1 MLKVAITGN
10 IASGKSQVERY
21 LADTYHV
28 YDTDKIAHKILDE
41 IKDFYGYDVFTNGK
55 IDRKKLGRLVF
66 SDPELK
72 KKLEMIIHPQ
82 VKEILNNIFEKHKND
97 KFVFVS
103 VPLLFEAGFDGMFDK
118 IILVTTNEKTRLE
131 RLMKR
136 DNLTKEEALSRIKS
150 QISEKEKI
158 KKSDFIIENSSNFHN
173 LENQTDQILALLNS
187 LF

>member
-1 MLKVAITGN
+1 MLKIAITGN

-21 LADTYHV
+21 LAEIYPV
-28 YDTDKIAHKILDE
+28 YDTDKIAHKVLDE
-41 IKDFYGYDVFTNGK
+41 IKDFYGYDVFTSGK
-55 IDRKKLGRLVF
+55 IDRKKLGKLVF
-66 SDPELK
+66 SNPELK

-103 VPLLFEAGFDGMFDK
+103 VPLLFETGFDGMFDK
-118 IILVTTNEKTRLE
+118 IILVTTDEKTRLE

-136 DNLTKEEALSRIKS
+136 DNLTEEEALKRINS

-158 KKSDFIIENSSNFHN
+158 EKSDFIIKNKSDIQN
-173 LENQTDQILALLNS
+173 LETQIKKVLEQL
-187 LF
+187 